1 MMIWKV
7 FRIEAKAEFLSN
19 YSVQVVGAS
28 RPGQEYW
35 IPAGDLLKFNRN
47 IVGLIEVV
55 KEFG

>member
-35 IPAGDLLKFNRN
+35 IPAENLEQFNSN
-47 IVGLIEVV
+47 IVGFIEVV
-55 KEFG
+55 KEFR